1 MKELQSQYSS
11 DPQVILRWARSAA
24 CRGIYVPLPG
34 TGGGCVKVS
43 KKDFIAAMKDCL
55 AGGGNL
61 ETEYTLHKNM
71 CIYA

>member
-1 MKELQSQYSS
+1 MKELQSQYSR
-11 DPQVILRWARSAA
+11 DPKVILRWARSAA

-34 TGGGCVKVS
+34 TGGGAVKVS
-43 KKDFIAAMKDCL
+43 KKDFIEIMKVCE
-55 AGGGNL
+55 GNL